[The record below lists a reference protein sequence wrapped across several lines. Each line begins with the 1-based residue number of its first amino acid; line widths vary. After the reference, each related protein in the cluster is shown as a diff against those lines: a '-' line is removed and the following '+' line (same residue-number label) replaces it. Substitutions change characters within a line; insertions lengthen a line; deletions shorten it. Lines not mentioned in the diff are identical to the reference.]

1 MRIPDWVHRL
11 FASIDAKDADAF
23 AGFLAED
30 ARFRYGSQPVVVG
43 REAVN
48 CYVSDFFAGMGGL
61 SHELLGFWWGMPEQ
75 VCFVQGEVTYT
86 LAGNRR
92 VTVPFL
98 NLLRTTEAGIAD
110 YRVYTDPTPLFL
122 PAGTLPE
129 A

>member
-1 MRIPDWVHRL
+1 MPIPDWVRQL
-11 FASIDAKDADAF
+11 FASIDAQDADAF

-30 ARFRYGSQPVVVG
+30 ARFRYGSQPVVAG
-43 REAVN
+43 REAVRG
-48 CYVSDFFAGMGGL
+48 YVADFFAGLGGL
-61 SHELLGFWWGMPEQ
+61 SHELLGFWRGEPEQ
-75 VCFVQGEVTYT
+75 VCFVQGEVTYI

-98 NLLRTTEAGIAD
+98 NLLRTTDAGIAD

-122 PAGTLPE
+122 PAD